1 MDDIVITMR
10 FSDAGRARR
19 ALHELERCDEDGRL
33 RVGGAALLERSG
45 QDRIRLGDSA
55 GDESAFMP
63 PAGIVGMLVDAVSGP
78 TEVLYAR
85 PTEGFHGHG
94 ADAGHED
101 EYELALETISRALE
115 PGVTL
120 VVAEIID
127 PDPEVLD
134 ATLSKLGGGATR
146 RPAHDVF
153 AEIQAAEGTSGDP
166 LHMGREQRKAR
177 WERFKEKAGSKR
189 P

>member
-10 FSDAGRARR
+10 FSDAGLARR
-19 ALHELERCDEDGRL
+19 ALHELERSDEDGRL

-45 QDRIRLGDSA
+45 QDRITLGDSA
-55 GDESAFMP
+55 GEQDAFMP

-78 TEVLYAR
+78 TEALFAR
-85 PTEGFHGHG
+85 PAEGFHGHG
-94 ADAGHED
+94 ADVGHED
-101 EYELALETISRALE
+101 EYDVGLEAISRALE

-127 PDPEVLD
+127 PDPKVLD
-134 ATLSKLGGGATR
+134 TTLSKLGGR
-146 RPAHDVF
+146 VSQRPARDVF
-153 AEIQAAEGTSGDP
+153 AEIQATEDTSDDP
-166 LHMGREQRKAR
+166 LRMSRAERQAR
-177 WERFKEKAGSKR
+177 WERFKEKAKSKL